1 MSCLSCWICW
11 PAEAVTDG
19 GKEACHSLRPSSDRL
34 EVKNRLAETSAAKEM
49 MVVRGSP
56 SLSGI
61 KDIRPSL
68 SRADLGGSLNTIEL
82 LNIARVLQCARLV
95 KGYTSDD
102 KLGKSCIDHLFA
114 ALHANQIP

>member
-1 MSCLSCWICW
+1 MDFYEKSLNILEL
-11 PAEAVTDG
+11 PTVLEMLAAEAVTDG
-19 GKEACHSLRPSSDRL
+19 GREACFKLRPSADRL

-82 LNIARVLQCARLV
+82 LNIARVLRAPC
-95 KGYTSDD
+95 
-102 KLGKSCIDHLFA
+102 
-114 ALHANQIP
+114 

>member
-1 MSCLSCWICW
+1 
-11 PAEAVTDG
+11 
-19 GKEACHSLRPSSDRL
+19 
-34 EVKNRLAETSAAKEM
+34 M

-82 LNIARVLQCARLV
+82 LSIARVLQCARLV

-102 KLGKSCIDHLFA
+102 KLSKSCIDHLLPRCTLTDFLKRRSQA
-114 ALHANQIP
+114 Q